1 MNPDLWFKNF
11 NMVIELD
18 VAGEFIFNGI
28 QEIYQ
33 TTFFRNDANTFV
45 MLYNLSVGIE
55 RLQKIVVTL
64 LEYNSE
70 IGKENFEAY
79 LKNMGHNHISLRDNI
94 AKLAKEGKYKNTP
107 KFSTRENEFFELLS
121 RFYSDNRYMRFEV
134 YQKTDGE
141 VQLLNDYLEKH
152 AKLDKNIVDDSI
164 MVNDSVKRVLG
175 KVISSIAQKY
185 YSLVKEGSDRN
196 GIFTY
201 ELRSYS
207 KAEKVFIGESLYNEK
222 YDESLAL
229 KELIIFIHNSKEKHP
244 YLKFIEEI
252 EPLEFDPAFIPDYI
266 NNLENGIVSQQLVDE
281 VESLY
286 EDVENAKDRREL
298 VNLLDHSDVLF
309 DYPYVEGC
317 GKIIREI
324 VENQSISDEQIKE
337 FIEQKQY
344 VIDYNLEEL
353 LDVAEKE
360 MLAYQKKEISLS
372 DVIEKIK
379 AVLKEYK
386 QYLIYQ

>member
-70 IGKENFEAY
+70 IGKENFEAH

-281 VESLY
+281 GESLY

-344 VIDYNLEEL
+344 VIDYDLEEL

-379 AVLKEYK
+379 TVLNEYK
-386 QYLIYQ
+386 QYLI

>member
-18 VAGEFIFNGI
+18 VAGEFIYNGI

-70 IGKENFEAY
+70 IGKENFETH

-94 AKLAKEGKYKNTP
+94 AKLAKEGKYKSTP

-175 KVISSIAQKY
+175 KVISSIAKKY

-196 GIFTY
+196 GIFPY
-201 ELRSYS
+201 ELRPYS
-207 KAEKVFIGESLYNEK
+207 KAEKVFLGESLYNEK

-244 YLKFIEEI
+244 YLKFIEDI

-281 VESLY
+281 VDSLY

-298 VNLLDHSDVLF
+298 VNLIDDSTVFF
-309 DYPYVEGC
+309 DYPYVQGC
-317 GKIIREI
+317 GKIIKEI

-337 FIEQKQY
+337 FIKQKQY
-344 VIDYNLEEL
+344 VIDYDLEEL

-360 MLAYQKKEISLS
+360 MLSYQKKEISLS

-379 AVLKEYK
+379 VVLKEYK
-386 QYLIYQ
+386 QYLIN

>member
-18 VAGEFIFNGI
+18 VAGEFIYNGI

-70 IGKENFEAY
+70 IGKENFETH

-94 AKLAKEGKYKNTP
+94 AKLAKEGKYKSTP

-175 KVISSIAQKY
+175 KVISSIAKKY

-196 GIFTY
+196 GIFPY
-201 ELRSYS
+201 ELRPYS
-207 KAEKVFIGESLYNEK
+207 KAEKVFLGESLYNEK

-244 YLKFIEEI
+244 YLKFIEDI

-266 NNLENGIVSQQLVDE
+266 NNLENGIVSQRLVDE
-281 VESLY
+281 VDSLY
-286 EDVENAKDRREL
+286 EDVENMRK
-298 VNLLDHSDVLF
+298 N
-309 DYPYVEGC
+309 
-317 GKIIREI
+317 
-324 VENQSISDEQIKE
+324 NQR
-337 FIEQKQY
+337 
-344 VIDYNLEEL
+344 NC
-353 LDVAEKE
+353 
-360 MLAYQKKEISLS
+360 
-372 DVIEKIK
+372 
-379 AVLKEYK
+379 
-386 QYLIYQ
+386 

>member
-18 VAGEFIFNGI
+18 VAGEFIYNGI

-70 IGKENFEAY
+70 IGKENFEAH

-244 YLKFIEEI
+244 YLKFIEDI

-281 VESLY
+281 VDSLY

-344 VIDYNLEEL
+344 VIDYDLEEL

-379 AVLKEYK
+379 TVLNEYK
-386 QYLIYQ
+386 QYLIN

>member
-18 VAGEFIFNGI
+18 VAGEFIYNGI

-70 IGKENFEAY
+70 IGKENFEAH

-94 AKLAKEGKYKNTP
+94 AKLAKEGKYKSTP

-121 RFYSDNRYMRFEV
+121 RFYSDNRYMCFEV

-201 ELRSYS
+201 ELRYYS
-207 KAEKVFIGESLYNEK
+207 KADKVFSGKSLYNEK

-229 KELIIFIHNSKEKHP
+229 KELFVFIRNSKEKHP
-244 YLKFIEEI
+244 YLKFIEDI

-281 VESLY
+281 VDSLY

-344 VIDYNLEEL
+344 VIDYDLEEL

-360 MLAYQKKEISLS
+360 MLAYQKK
-372 DVIEKIK
+372 K
-379 AVLKEYK
+379 
-386 QYLIYQ
+386 

>member
-18 VAGEFIFNGI
+18 VAGEFIYNGI

-70 IGKENFEAY
+70 IGKENFEAH

-152 AKLDKNIVDDSI
+152 AKLYKNIVDDSI
-164 MVNDSVKRVLG
+164 LVNDSVKRVLG

-229 KELIIFIHNSKEKHP
+229 KELIIFIRNSKEKHP
-244 YLKFIEEI
+244 YLKFFEEI

-266 NNLENGIVSQQLVDE
+266 NDLENGIVSQQLIDE
-281 VESLY
+281 VDFLY
-286 EDVENAKDRREL
+286 EDVENAKERRKL

-317 GKIIREI
+317 GEIIREI

-344 VIDYNLEEL
+344 VIDYDLEEL

>member
-18 VAGEFIFNGI
+18 VAGEFIYNGI

-70 IGKENFEAY
+70 IGKENFETH

-94 AKLAKEGKYKNTP
+94 AKLAKEGKYKSTP

-141 VQLLNDYLEKH
+141 VQLLNDYLKKF
-152 AKLDKNIVDDSI
+152 AKIDKNLADDSI

-175 KVISSIAQKY
+175 KVISSIAKKY

-244 YLKFIEEI
+244 YLKFIEDI

-281 VESLY
+281 VDSLY

-344 VIDYNLEEL
+344 VIDYDLEEL

-379 AVLKEYK
+379 TVLNEYK
-386 QYLIYQ
+386 QYLI

>member
-18 VAGEFIFNGI
+18 VAGEFIYNGI

-70 IGKENFEAY
+70 IGKENFEAH

-94 AKLAKEGKYKNTP
+94 AKLAKEGKYKSTP

-244 YLKFIEEI
+244 YLKFIEDI

-281 VESLY
+281 VDSLY

-309 DYPYVEGC
+309 DYPYVKGC

-344 VIDYNLEEL
+344 VIDYDLEEL
-353 LDVAEKE
+353 LDAAEKT
-360 MLAYQKKEISLS
+360 MLAFQNNEIRMDS
-372 DVIEKIK
+372 VIETLRKIS
-379 AVLKEYK
+379 KEYSM
-386 QYLIYQ
+386 

>member
-18 VAGEFIFNGI
+18 VAGEFIYNGI

-70 IGKENFEAY
+70 IGKENFEAH

-324 VENQSISDEQIKE
+324 VENQSISDEQIKK

-344 VIDYNLEEL
+344 VIDYDLEEL

-379 AVLKEYK
+379 AVLKKYK

>member
-18 VAGEFIFNGI
+18 VAGEFIYNGI

-70 IGKENFEAY
+70 IGKENFETH

-94 AKLAKEGKYKNTP
+94 AKLAKEGKYKSTP

-141 VQLLNDYLEKH
+141 VQLLNDYLKKF
-152 AKLDKNIVDDSI
+152 AKIDKNLADDSI

-175 KVISSIAQKY
+175 KVISSIAKKY

-196 GIFTY
+196 GIFPY
-201 ELRSYS
+201 ELRPYS
-207 KAEKVFIGESLYNEK
+207 KEEKVFLGESLYNEK

-244 YLKFIEEI
+244 YLKFIEDI

-266 NNLENGIVSQQLVDE
+266 NNLENGIVSQRLVDE
-281 VESLY
+281 VDSLY
-286 EDVENAKDRREL
+286 EDVENAKKRRKL
-298 VNLLDHSDVLF
+298 VNLIDDSTVFF
-309 DYPYVEGC
+309 DYPYIERC
-317 GKIIREI
+317 GKIINEI
-324 VENQSISDEQIKE
+324 VESKSISDEQIIELNENKE
-337 FIEQKQY
+337 YI
-344 VIDYNLEEL
+344 IDDDIVEL
-353 LDVAEKE
+353 LEKAEQE
-360 MLAYQKKEISLS
+360 INAYKDREISLS
-372 DVIEKIK
+372 AAIEKLELI
-379 AVLKEYK
+379 LNEYK
-386 QYLIYQ
+386 KYFINQ

>member
-18 VAGEFIFNGI
+18 VAGEFIYNGI

-70 IGKENFEAY
+70 IGKENFEAH

-344 VIDYNLEEL
+344 VIDYDLEEL

-379 AVLKEYK
+379 TVLNEYK
-386 QYLIYQ
+386 QYLI

>member
-18 VAGEFIFNGI
+18 VAGEFIYNGI

-70 IGKENFEAY
+70 IGKENFEAH

-244 YLKFIEEI
+244 YLKFIEDI

-266 NNLENGIVSQQLVDE
+266 NDLESGIVSQQLVDE
-281 VESLY
+281 VDSLY
-286 EDVENAKDRREL
+286 EDVENAKDRRER
-298 VNLLDHSDVLF
+298 VNLLDHSDALF

-317 GKIIREI
+317 GKIIKEI

-344 VIDYNLEEL
+344 VIDYDLEEL
-353 LDVAEKE
+353 LDAAEKT
-360 MLAYQKKEISLS
+360 MLAFQNNEIRMDS
-372 DVIEKIK
+372 VIETLRKIS
-379 AVLKEYK
+379 KEYSM
-386 QYLIYQ
+386 

>member
-18 VAGEFIFNGI
+18 VAGEFIYNGI

-70 IGKENFEAY
+70 IGKENFEAH

-94 AKLAKEGKYKNTP
+94 AKLAKEGKYKSTP

-244 YLKFIEEI
+244 YLKFIEDI

-281 VESLY
+281 VDSLY
-286 EDVENAKDRREL
+286 EDVENAKDRRER
-298 VNLLDHSDVLF
+298 VNLIDHSDALF

-317 GKIIREI
+317 GKIIKEI

-344 VIDYNLEEL
+344 VIDYDLEEL
-353 LDVAEKE
+353 LDAAEKT
-360 MLAYQKKEISLS
+360 MLAFQNNEIRMDS
-372 DVIEKIK
+372 VIETLRKIS
-379 AVLKEYK
+379 KEYSM
-386 QYLIYQ
+386 